1 METWVKTTHMSRQK
15 SQNDSWIF
23 KSERAQ
29 QGELIELSLIKIGS
43 VEPKLWII
51 WTKRLEKKKKRK
63 KRKKKEDVENQGMDR
78 RLLR

>member
-1 METWVKTTHMSRQK
+1 M
-15 SQNDSWIF
+15 

-43 VEPKLWII
+43 VEPKLWNIL
-51 WTKRLEKKKKRK
+51 TKRLEKKKEKEEK
-63 KRKKKEDVENQGMDR
+63 KKKNKIKKEDVENQGMDR

>member
-1 METWVKTTHMSRQK
+1 M
-15 SQNDSWIF
+15 

-51 WTKRLEKKKKRK
+51 LTKRLEKKKKK
-63 KRKKKEDVENQGMDR
+63 EKKKKMLKTKVWTVACFAKATVKISFGFVK
-78 RLLR
+78 

>member
-1 METWVKTTHMSRQK
+1 MENWVKTTQLSRQK
-15 SQNDSWIF
+15 SQNDSWIL

-43 VEPKLWII
+43 VEPKLWNIL
-51 WTKRLEKKKKRK
+51 TKRLEKKKKE
-63 KRKKKEDVENQGMDR
+63 KKKKKDVENQGIDR

>member
-1 METWVKTTHMSRQK
+1 MKNWVKTTHMSRQK
-15 SQNDSWIF
+15 SQNDSWML

-43 VEPKLWII
+43 VEPKLWNIL
-51 WTKRLEKKKKRK
+51 TKRLEKKKEKEEE
-63 KRKKKEDVENQGMDR
+63 EDVENQGMDR